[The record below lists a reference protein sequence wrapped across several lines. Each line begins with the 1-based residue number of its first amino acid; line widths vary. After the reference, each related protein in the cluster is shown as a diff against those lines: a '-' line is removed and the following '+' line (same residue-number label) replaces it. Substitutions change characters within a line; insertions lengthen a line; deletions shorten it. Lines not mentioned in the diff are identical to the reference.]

1 MFFLC
6 RVIEVAFFKA
16 VSKISLSSV
25 TKEKLLHSHQTRLH
39 LIWTFI
45 CHIKE
50 NVNLM
55 YVRNQILYN
64 WKKNVRLL
72 KNTILC
78 TGKKKTCALCLHSV
92 CFFFLRPAICEFPF
106 FVLFYD

>member
-1 MFFLC
+1 MYLFCGFFLC

-16 VSKISLSSV
+16 VSKMSSV
-25 TKEKLLHSHQTRLH
+25 TKEKLLHSHQTHLH

-45 CHIKE
+45 CRIKE

-64 WKKNVRLL
+64 WKKML
-72 KNTILC
+72 
-78 TGKKKTCALCLHSV
+78 GS
-92 CFFFLRPAICEFPF
+92 
-106 FVLFYD
+106 